1 MVTRPQVVN
10 ELTARAKQHAFNRP
24 TERRRGGL
32 RRAGTAG
39 SACRST
45 CGRETGH
52 SGDRRALRLGQP
64 ALPAAPARR
73 RPPGRFSFVGG
84 LSAVCLDPR
93 HRQHRHVVA
102 RRRRRRCASRTCS
115 SMVSRIC
122 ARGAAVHRP
131 QHRRDRLQAEL
142 LLRGV
147 LGLRHAIGEQHQRVA
162 RRRAPAT
169 GCGTSR
175 ARRGRPPCRST
186 SASARRSLRPRAA
199 ARGRRS

>member
-1 MVTRPQVVN
+1 MGMFFSTAAPPAQKSRAEVRERHVGDADVVAGERLVRSRSRRRRSCVSPRLRVVPPLTTSCEPAGAALRPEDQANFAGLLVGDEADGDVQTRLSLASAETEMSSEATKPKAATI
-10 ELTARAKQHAFNRP
+10 LFMTSSAYTTQHAFNRP

-84 LSAVCLDPR
+84 LSAVCL
-93 HRQHRHVVA
+93 
-102 RRRRRRCASRTCS
+102 
-115 SMVSRIC
+115 
-122 ARGAAVHRP
+122 
-131 QHRRDRLQAEL
+131 
-142 LLRGV
+142 
-147 LGLRHAIGEQHQRVA
+147 
-162 RRRAPAT
+162 APAT
-169 GCGTSR
+169 SR
-175 ARRGRPPCRST
+175 
-186 SASARRSLRPRAA
+186 
-199 ARGRRS
+199 